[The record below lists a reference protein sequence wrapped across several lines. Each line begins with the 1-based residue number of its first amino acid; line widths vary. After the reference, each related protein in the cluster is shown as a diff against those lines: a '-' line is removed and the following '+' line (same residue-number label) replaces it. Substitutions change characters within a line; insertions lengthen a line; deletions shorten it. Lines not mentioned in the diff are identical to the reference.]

1 MQTVLEVAHAA
12 HMSWRSASKA
22 GDGLGEILSAEA
34 STAGGVLQS
43 FNGLVLFLL
52 HQAHTAASPYRKYI
66 CSLPLHVP
74 LPLLWADED
83 LPDSFL
89 SDPKLMAERLVAREL
104 VATSYNVTVPVMLAK
119 YPAVFSEEMLLEH
132 KFVPCVCRVCVCV
145 VCLCLYLRL
154 YHLRMSCA
162 DKEEAIGFRV

>member
-1 MQTVLEVAHAA
+1 MW
-12 HMSWRSASKA
+12 WRSASKA

-89 SDPKLMAERLVAREL
+89 SDPKLMAERLVAREAEQNWARRTERTL
-104 VATSYNVTVPVMLAK
+104 LLGKQQQALAA
-119 YPAVFSEEMLLEH
+119 Y
-132 KFVPCVCRVCVCV
+132 
-145 VCLCLYLRL
+145 
-154 YHLRMSCA
+154 
-162 DKEEAIGFRV
+162 